1 MGARKPKSHLIT
13 KTICL
18 ILVLSLT
25 GCLVASPEIVPEY
38 TVPPI
43 STGPVSTV
51 EASPTLEPTP
61 TGAIV
66 VYDEFGNLVTSG
78 DHFIRYLT
86 ISDVSVY
93 EQAGDTFLDA
103 TVTNSYPQDIMCSV
117 VVRFYDF
124 GSQEVASANLQSGS
138 GAYVLV
144 LHRGKNRI
152 YAQIDSD
159 MSLLDL
165 NFVLEYDMT
174 VGVQPIN

>member
-13 KTICL
+13 ITICL

-93 EQAGDTFLDA
+93 ERGYFSRCNGDK
-103 TVTNSYPQDIMCSV
+103 
-117 VVRFYDF
+117 
-124 GSQEVASANLQSGS
+124 
-138 GAYVLV
+138 LV
-144 LHRGKNRI
+144 STGYNVFCCR
-152 YAQIDSD
+152 QI
-159 MSLLDL
+159 L
-165 NFVLEYDMT
+165 
-174 VGVQPIN
+174 